1 MDAAAAVATAARIII
16 AGDIRDT
23 QIVTGIHGQGCGG
36 DLKPYTENPGDISG
50 VEAVLVV
57 FAPALGLFIRG
68 HQVAELGACFQEE
81 AGKMSIFQQ
90 DGKIDIVF
98 MLCYG
103 DIADIGFKPLTGI
116 YQFRLNSKTVTE
128 RQPNIKPPLKPV
140 SVLVLMPSRP
150 SPLTLEKF
158 APAFIPNAN
167 WALAVAKEIPARIS
181 NANFFI
187 N

>member
-128 RQPNIKPPLKPV
+128 RQPNIKAAIKAGQRAGADAIQTVAADIGKICTCFYPECELGV
-140 SVLVLMPSRP
+140 SGCEGD
-150 SPLTLEKF
+150 TCQD
-158 APAFIPNAN
+158 
-167 WALAVAKEIPARIS
+167 
-181 NANFFI
+181 
-187 N
+187 